1 MRKLNMA
8 TQCVRN
14 ELGFLDTR
22 GVFHA
27 PHGRRP
33 NPVAAFGL
41 ELAQTLRGVFEA
53 PLRQTMETTKT
64 RDLEDLD
71 AATRRDIGL

>member
-1 MRKLNMA
+1 MRNLNMA
-8 TQCVRN
+8 TRCVRN

-22 GVFHA
+22 DVFQA

-33 NPVAAFGL
+33 NPVAAFAV
-41 ELAQTLRGVFEA
+41 EFAETLRGVFEA
-53 PLRQTMETTKT
+53 PLRQTTKS

-71 AATRRDIGL
+71 TATRRDIGL

>member
-1 MRKLNMA
+1 MA
-8 TQCVRN
+8 TRCVRN
-14 ELGFLDTR
+14 EMGFMDTG
-22 GVFHA
+22 GVFQA

-33 NPVAAFGL
+33 NPVAAFAL
-41 ELAQTLRGVFEA
+41 ELAQTLRGIFEA
-53 PLRQTMETTKT
+53 PLRQTTKT